1 MMKINSSNPV
11 DTGSGIK
18 RELTNAAG
26 KDAKEDAKLKAAC
39 TEMEAVFL
47 NLLLT
52 QMRRTVPKNSLSG
65 ESSQQ
70 EMMRSMLDSEMTKD
84 MAKAGG
90 TGLADMLYRQLTLTS
105 HTPNASNISN
115 TSNTSKK
122 SQAPS

>member
-1 MMKINSSNPV
+1 MKINSSNPA

-52 QMRRTVPKNSLSG
+52 QMRRTIPKNSLSG

-70 EMMRSMLDSEMTKD
+70 EMMRSMLDSEMTKN

-115 TSNTSKK
+115 TSKK